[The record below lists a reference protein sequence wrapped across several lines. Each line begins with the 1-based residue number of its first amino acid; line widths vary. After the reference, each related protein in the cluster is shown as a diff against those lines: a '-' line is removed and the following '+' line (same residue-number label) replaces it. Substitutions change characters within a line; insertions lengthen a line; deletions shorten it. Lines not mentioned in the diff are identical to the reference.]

1 MTLVFESDSKKMP
14 TEFQK
19 LLDSV
24 CFKHYYYGQ
33 KKKKK
38 TDSCEVKWGTFR
50 NDLPFASILLILSSI
65 HLFFTNKEELI
76 CTKYIA
82 INYKGM

>member
-1 MTLVFESDSKKMP
+1 MTLVFASDSKKMP

-33 KKKKK
+33 KKKK
-38 TDSCEVKWGTFR
+38 TDSREVKWGTFR
-50 NDLPFASILLILSSI
+50 NDLPFASILLILSREG
-65 HLFFTNKEELI
+65 LTNKEELI

>member
-1 MTLVFESDSKKMP
+1 MP

-24 CFKHYYYGQ
+24 CFKHYYCGQ
-33 KKKKK
+33 KKKK
-38 TDSCEVKWGTFR
+38 DSCEVKRGTRR
-50 NDLPFASILLILSSI
+50 NDLPFASILLILSREG
-65 HLFFTNKEELI
+65 LTNKEELI

-82 INYKGM
+82 INYSNYVV